1 MRLNLIKGV
10 ACLLLISVILMA
22 LCSCSFINETLYPI
36 NYKETII
43 LYGDKYGIPY
53 ELLAAIIKTE
63 SNYNANAVSNAGAV
77 GLMQLMPTT
86 AEEVAGRLG
95 EEYNGDMLTDP
106 TTNIYYG
113 SFYLKYL
120 YDYLGENWETA
131 CAAYNAGIGNVSKW
145 LKDANYSDDGV
156 VLKKIPIEETANYVK
171 RINKF
176 KPKYKELYF
185 TTEDESNE

>member
-1 MRLNLIKGV
+1 MRLDKLKGFACVLIAAV
-10 ACLLLISVILMA
+10 LLLSFS
-22 LCSCSFINETLYPI
+22 SCGLFDKTFYPI
-36 NYKETII
+36 DYKDII
-43 LYGDKYGIPY
+43 IQYGDKYGIPY
-53 ELLAAIIKTE
+53 ERLAAIIKTE
-63 SNYNANAVSNAGAV
+63 SNFNANAVSNAGAV

-120 YDYLGENWETA
+120 YNYLGENWDTA

-145 LKDANYSDDGV
+145 LKDTNYSDDGV
-156 VLKKIPIEETANYVK
+156 TLKEIPIEETANYVK
-171 RINKF
+171 RINKYM
-176 KPKYKELYF
+176 PKYKKLYF
-185 TTEDESNE
+185 TTEDESDE